1 MKFFSNFSCLQK
13 IYAVT
18 SLELLCAI
26 YNLRCHANKES
37 VALEPLALLVMAD
50 LRPGHASDLAAP
62 SPSLDPSSR
71 HSSDDGRSQ
80 DGLLSRN
87 TSDDNLARN
96 PGDSVPDAPP
106 RLQEVSAE
114 NPTHATNRQ
123 LG

>member
-1 MKFFSNFSCLQK
+1 MPSISCAAAQIK
-13 IYAVT
+13 
-18 SLELLCAI
+18 
-26 YNLRCHANKES
+26 KS
-37 VALEPLALLVMAD
+37 VALEPLAILVMANSD
-50 LRPGHASDLAAP
+50 SHWRPGHASGLAAP
-62 SPSLDPSSR
+62 GPSLGPSSR
-71 HSSDDGRSQ
+71 YSSDDGRSQ